1 MRLNQFIAGC
11 FGTVGFVVSILAG
24 LYANNTFDAILT
36 RAILA
41 TIACYVI
48 GLLVGL
54 MGQAAATEQA
64 QRIADIVA
72 QEDAEE
78 EAKRLSDEQAAD
90 AEQAATEQ
98 AATVAAAPSE
108 AEPTTI
114 SQA

>member
-24 LYANNTFDAILT
+24 LYANNTFEAILT

-41 TIACYVI
+41 TIACYIVGLVI
-48 GLLVGL
+48 GL

-72 QEDAEE
+72 KEDAEE
-78 EAKRLSDEQAAD
+78 EAQRLAKEEADDAERAALEQAA
-90 AEQAATEQ
+90 AAPATE
-98 AATVAAAPSE
+98 S
-108 AEPTTI
+108 TTL